1 MREIDNNKQGFTI
14 GEVLVVFGIVL
25 MVVFL
30 LQPFVRQTNEKADR
44 VGCLNNLRELGR
56 ATNIYAREHYGKFP
70 PTIKTLYEEE
80 YLANI
85 GALDCPSTKKI
96 GTLNDPEYVYTPG
109 LSVSDPSM
117 MELLKDADGNHPGG
131 YGVLTVNGTVVWKE
145 NTVD

>member
-1 MREIDNNKQGFTI
+1 MRAIDNSKQGFTI
-14 GEVLVVFGIVL
+14 GEVLVVLGIVL

-44 VGCLNNLRELGR
+44 VGCLSNLRELGR
-56 ATNIYAREHYGKFP
+56 AISIYAREHHGKFP

-85 GALDCPSTKKI
+85 SALDCPSTKKT

-109 LSVSDPSM
+109 LAASDPSM
-117 MELLKDADGNHPGG
+117 MELIKDADGNHSGG
-131 YGVLTVNGTVVWKE
+131 HGVLTVNGTVAWKE
-145 NTVD
+145 NTAD